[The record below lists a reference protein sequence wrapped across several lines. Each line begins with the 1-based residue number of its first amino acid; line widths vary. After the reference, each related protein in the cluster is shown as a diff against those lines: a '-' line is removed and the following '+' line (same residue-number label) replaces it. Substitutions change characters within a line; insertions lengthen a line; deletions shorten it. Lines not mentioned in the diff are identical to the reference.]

1 MKFSVSWQQTKEKKT
16 RKEGPERGEKKKKKL
31 FHKKAYKDSR
41 LIECTRKD
49 SIRETKFD
57 VASAFV
63 SALSISLL
71 LRSRERG
78 ERCSEQN
85 TQRKEKERD

>member
-16 RKEGPERGEKKKKKL
+16 RKEGPERGEKKNKKL

-63 SALSISLL
+63 SVVDLSSASFT
-71 LRSRERG
+71 RAR
-78 ERCSEQN
+78 
-85 TQRKEKERD
+85 